1 MITIEKHIEGG
12 INTRHLKSNPLAAIH
27 SLEIGLSAALYERNS
42 LYGNPR
48 TLEEVADE
56 ARNDILKLMR
66 GLQTPPCEIEKYLY
80 LTTLRR
86 SPIVQSDS
94 SIIIDDSN

>member
-1 MITIEKHIEGG
+1 MEGG
-12 INTRHLKSNPLAAIH
+12 ISTKQLKSNPLAAIH

-66 GLQTPPCEIEKYLY
+66 DLQTQPCEIEKCLY

-86 SPIVQSDS
+86 SSIVQSSIVQSVGNIVVDS
-94 SIIIDDSN
+94 W

>member
-1 MITIEKHIEGG
+1 MEGG
-12 INTRHLKSNPLAAIH
+12 ISTKQLKSNPLAAIH

-42 LYGNPR
+42 LYGNR

-66 GLQTPPCEIEKYLY
+66 DLQTQPCEIEKCLY

-86 SPIVQSDS
+86 SSIVQSGIVQSVGNIVVDS
-94 SIIIDDSN
+94 W

>member
-1 MITIEKHIEGG
+1 MEGG
-12 INTRHLKSNPLAAIH
+12 ISTKQLKSNPLAAIH

-66 GLQTPPCEIEKYLY
+66 SLQTPSCEIEKCLY

-86 SPIVQSDS
+86 SSIVQSGGT
-94 SIIIDDSN
+94 IIIDSW

>member
-1 MITIEKHIEGG
+1 MEGG
-12 INTRHLKSNPLAAIH
+12 ISTKQLKSNPLAAIH

-42 LYGNPR
+42 LYGNR

-66 GLQTPPCEIEKYLY
+66 DLQTQPCEIEKCLY

-86 SPIVQSDS
+86 SSIVQSSIVQSVGNIVVDS
-94 SIIIDDSN
+94 W

>member
-66 GLQTPPCEIEKYLY
+66 DLQTQPCEIEKCLY

-86 SPIVQSDS
+86 SSIVQSGGN
-94 SIIIDDSN
+94 IIIDSW